1 MARALLLAVVMVAAA
16 AGRAPAG
23 EPHRLHAELDPLPF
37 ALGGYG
43 GQIGL
48 RAAQL
53 PRLRF
58 ALASFALE
66 VPDAV
71 AQLDSDNDGFHL
83 RVRPSGAAYCL
94 YFLSGTRGG
103 WVAGGSLRWL
113 RLEYSHDDAPGAETR
128 LAELSVEAIAG
139 YKWHPWDAGFYLQ
152 PWVTVARTLHRSEDA
167 VVGDHEYEQMFLQ
180 LFATVN
186 LGWELAL

>member
-1 MARALLLAVVMVAAA
+1 VARAPLLAVLLIAGAALPA
-16 AGRAPAG
+16 TAG
-23 EPHRLHAELDPLPF
+23 EPHRLHAEIDPLPF

-43 GQIGL
+43 GQVGY
-48 RAAQL
+48 RAAAL

-71 AQLDSDNDGFHL
+71 AQLDDHNDGFHV
-83 RVRPSGAAYCL
+83 RVRPSGALYLL
-94 YFLSGTRGG
+94 YFLSGSRGG
-103 WVAGGSLRWL
+103 WVTGGSLRVL
-113 RLEYSHDDAPGAETR
+113 RLTYSHDGAPGEETR
-128 LAELSVEAIAG
+128 LGELSIEAIGG

-152 PWVTVARTLHRSEDA
+152 PWLTIARAVHRTDEA
-167 VVGDHEYEQMFLQ
+167 VVGGREYQQMFLQ

>member
-1 MARALLLAVVMVAAA
+1 MARAPLLAVLLIAGAALPA
-16 AGRAPAG
+16 RAE
-23 EPHRLHAELDPLPF
+23 EPHRLHAEVDPLPF

-43 GQIGL
+43 GQVGY
-48 RAAQL
+48 RAAAL
-53 PRLRF
+53 PRLRI

-71 AQLDSDNDGFHL
+71 AQLDDDNDGFHV
-83 RVRPSGAAYCL
+83 RVRPSGALYLL
-94 YFLSGTRGG
+94 YFLSGSRGG
-103 WVAGGSLRWL
+103 WVAGGSLRVL
-113 RLEYSHDDAPGAETR
+113 RLAYSHDGAPGETTR
-128 LAELSVEAIAG
+128 LRELSIEAIGG

-152 PWVTVARTLHRSEDA
+152 PWVTIARAVHRTGDA
-167 VVGDHEYEQMFLQ
+167 VVGGREYQQMFLQ